1 MVVHQILSI
10 ITLHDSRGRL
20 LHVDYGGQ
28 SRGGQNAELWLADAA
43 ARLDAVVMQDLYLV
57 LSIGLLGLPE
67 LAFGPEGAGV
77 IMSVRAA

>member
-28 SRGGQNAELWLADAA
+28 SRGQNAELWLADAA

-77 IMSVRAA
+77 IVSVRAA